1 MIGVWDGAAGADGRA
16 DSVCSRLV
24 LCRAARPIALNRA
37 QPVNS
42 GISATGG
49 SSVPIAGVTPDPLSR
64 RRLVCRLRGEHSDVT
79 TAQLVGTPR
88 TRCNNT
94 ARRAHALPEP
104 CTLTPRAVHTHSR
117 SRAHYLP
124 QSRTPEHSHSP
135 SQAIAHSLPEPCT
148 FTPGA
153 EHTLTDHSHLP
164 QLTPPHQTCIRSQR
178 RALDDALWSY
188 PAHSLRHTCNQ

>member
-24 LCRAARPIALNRA
+24 LCRATRPIALNRA

-64 RRLVCRLRGEHSDVT
+64 RRLARRLRVDRSNA
-79 TAQLVGTPR
+79 TAQSVGTPR

-117 SRAHYLP
+117 SRAHTTCHNHAP
-124 QSRTPEHSHSP
+124 QSIHTPRAKQLHTHSQSR
-135 SQAIAHSLPEPCT
+135 ARSLPEPW
-148 FTPGA
+148 
-153 EHTLTDHSHLP
+153 TL
-164 QLTPPHQTCIRSQR
+164 
-178 RALDDALWSY
+178 
-188 PAHSLRHTCNQ
+188 